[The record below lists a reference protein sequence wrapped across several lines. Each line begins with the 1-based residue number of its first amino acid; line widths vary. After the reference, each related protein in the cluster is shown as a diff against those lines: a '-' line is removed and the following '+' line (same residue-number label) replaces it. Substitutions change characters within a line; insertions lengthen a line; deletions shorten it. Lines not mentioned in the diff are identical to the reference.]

1 MNSPRNPRV
10 TGAIPIVI
18 WSWKLTALAGAV
30 VLAGGG
36 IAATSLD
43 KTVTLSVDGQTS
55 TSTSYAGTVGDV
67 LKANGI
73 ELGPRDLV
81 FPSADSPVSDGSTV
95 QVQYSRKV
103 TLLVDGKPTEFYTT
117 ATTLDGALATAE
129 LRGLNGAAFSL
140 SRSAGIGRE
149 GLTVDVRTPKDV
161 KLKVGGKSFTLTT
174 TAATVADLL
183 AERNL
188 TLGATDR
195 IKPGLDAA
203 ITDNQKVTLDRV
215 TIKTRTVNEKV
226 SFGTV
231 KSKSKS
237 LYVGQTKVTKA
248 GRNDKAT
255 VTYEYTTVNGD
266 DATKKVLKRVVIV
279 APVSQKLLVGTKKV
293 ADGGSGGGLNLARA
307 AMWDRIAKC
316 ESGGNW
322 SINTGNGY
330 YGGLQFANA
339 SWRANGGTDFA
350 ARADLASRAEQI
362 TVANRYYAKAGLAP
376 WGCRHAA

>member
-1 MNSPRNPRV
+1 M
-10 TGAIPIVI
+10 I
-18 WSWKLTALAGAV
+18 WSWKLTALTGAV
-30 VLAGGG
+30 VLAGGAV
-36 IAATSLD
+36 AATSLD
-43 KTVTLSVDGQTS
+43 KSITLTVDGQS
-55 TSTSYAGTVGDV
+55 SVSTSYAGTVGDV

-81 FPSADSPVSDGSTV
+81 FPAVDSAVSDGGTV

-117 ATTLDGALATAE
+117 ATTLDGALAAAE
-129 LRGLNGAAFSL
+129 LRGLGGAAFSL

-149 GLTVDVRTPKDV
+149 GLTVDVRTAKQV
-161 KLKVGGKSFTLTT
+161 TLKVGGKSEKVTT

-183 AERNL
+183 AERKL
-188 TLGATDR
+188 TVGANDR
-195 IKPGLDAA
+195 IKPALSTA
-203 ITDNQKVTLDRV
+203 IVAKQNVTLDRV
-215 TIKTRTVNEKV
+215 SITTRTVTEKIGY
-226 SFGTV
+226 GTT
-231 KSKSKS
+231 KSTSTS

-248 GRNDKAT
+248 GRNGKAT
-255 VTYEYTTVNGD
+255 VTYEYTKVNGG
-266 DATKKVLKRVVIV
+266 DATKKVLKRVVV
-279 APVSQKLLVGTKKV
+279 TAPVNQKLLVGTKKV

-322 SINTGNGY
+322 HINTGNGY

-350 ARADLASRAEQI
+350 PRADLASRAEQI